1 MMKIRTILMKAQR
14 GGDSVLNTDDAEE
27 ISAGLID
34 YLLFMTGTHPR
45 NKAMLR
51 LDEQEIPIDKD
62 TPSRFSF

>member
-1 MMKIRTILMKAQR
+1 MKAQR
-14 GGDSVLNTDDAEE
+14 RSDSVLNTDAEE

-45 NKAMLR
+45 NMATLR
-51 LDEQEIPIDKD
+51 SDEPEIQIDKD